1 MDEQGN
7 NEFDG
12 ADERTVVTAYRSI
25 KVEMV
30 AFQTAM
36 RTATENGIG
45 TAAAYAALISH

>member
-12 ADERTVVTAYRSI
+12 ADQATKVTPYRSLTQ
-25 KVEMV
+25 EM
-30 AFQTAM
+30 ATFATAM
-36 RTATENGIG
+36 RTATDNGIG